1 MGDVLSIIR
10 VMPTGTDVDLKKLA
24 DEIKHKFSP
33 RVIEEKP
40 VAFGIKCLEVK
51 FVRPD
56 KEGGTDAIE
65 DGIRKLHGV
74 ESVEV
79 TGVTL
84 IN

>member
-10 VMPTGTDVDLKKLA
+10 VMPTGTDVDLKKVA
-24 DEIKHKFSP
+24 AEIQKL
-33 RVIEEKP
+33 KP
-40 VAFGIKCLEVK
+40 HSITEHPFAFGLKYLEVK

-56 KEGGTDAIE
+56 SEGGTDALE
-65 DGIRKLHGV
+65 DQMRKMHGV

-84 IN
+84 I

>member
-24 DEIKHKFSP
+24 AEIQKF
-33 RVIEEKP
+33 KP
-40 VAFGIKCLEVK
+40 HSMKEVPLAFGIKYLEVN

-56 KEGGTDAIE
+56 KEGGTDALE
-65 DGIRKLHGV
+65 DEMRKLSGV

>member
-10 VMPTGTDVDLKKLA
+10 VMPTDPEVDLKKVA
-24 DEIKHKFSP
+24 AEIQKLKP

-40 VAFGIKCLEVK
+40 VAFGIKCLEVR

-56 KEGGTDAIE
+56 KEGGTDALE
-65 DGIRKLHGV
+65 DQMRKIKGV

-84 IN
+84 VS